1 MNRNIIASLI
11 RTANDLDVLG
21 FIKEANELTKLAQS
35 YGRREVGPPTIIQVG
50 PRGSFGQSSVLNEID
65 PTSRRDN
72 EAIVVLHYE
81 ANQTEKRLDG
91 FNNITHANNT
101 AKKIARNTK
110 EQYNFEPQLQL
121 WNADPA
127 YNKAYE
133 MFMAG
138 EIERLDLAS
147 VRELRR
153 DMLDAQGA
161 APSPVRPAP
170 PAPKKGGVYTLTFN
184 YVDGK
189 GWTVMMNEDGRI
201 REMTPSGGKFK
212 DSNHAV
218 NYCKSIQRQRPE
230 FKIINGFAEDSMKK
244 IREDARKKREME
256 DGYSGEFDRRD
267 RNM

>member
-1 MNRNIIASLI
+1 MNRNIIASLLNN
-11 RTANDLDVLG
+11 ANHLDSLG
-21 FIKEANELTKLAQS
+21 FIKEANSLTKLAADF
-35 YGRREVGPPTIIQVG
+35 RREVGPPTIITVG
-50 PRGSFGQSSVLNEID
+50 PRGHFNADSLGRDID

-72 EAIVVLHYE
+72 EAIVVLQYE

-91 FNNITHANNT
+91 FKNITHANNT

-121 WNADPA
+121 WNADTA

-133 MFMAG
+133 MFMAE
-138 EIERLDLAS
+138 EIDSLDLGT
-147 VRELRR
+147 VRELRK
-153 DMLDAQGA
+153 DMMDASGA

-244 IREDARKKREME
+244 LREDARKKKEAE
-256 DGYSGEFDRRD
+256 DGYTGEFDRRD

>member
-1 MNRNIIASLI
+1 MNRNIIASLLNN
-11 RTANDLDVLG
+11 ANHLDSLG
-21 FIKEANELTKLAQS
+21 FIKEANALTKLAQS

-110 EQYNFEPQLQL
+110 EQYDFEPRVIL
-121 WNADPA
+121 WSADAA

-138 EIERLDLAS
+138 EIDRLDHNS

-153 DMLDAQGA
+153 DMLDAQNVR
-161 APSPVRPAP
+161 PSDVRPAP
-170 PAPKKGGVYTLTFN
+170 PAPKKGGVYTLTYN
-184 YVDGK
+184 YIDGK

-201 REMTPSGGKFK
+201 RELTPSGGKFK
-212 DSNHAV
+212 DSNHV
-218 NYCKSIQRQRPE
+218 INYCKSIQRKRPE
-230 FKIINGFAEDSMKK
+230 FKIIDQWT
-244 IREDARKKREME
+244 EDARKKAMEETRKKREMM
-256 DGYSGEFDRRD
+256 DGYYGDVDPRD
-267 RNM
+267 RHS

>member
-1 MNRNIIASLI
+1 MNRTIIASLLNN
-11 RTANDLDVLG
+11 ANHLDTLG
-21 FIKEANELTKLAQS
+21 FHREANTLTKLAQG
-35 YGRREVGPPTIIQVG
+35 YQREVGPPTLIQVG
-50 PRGSFGQSSVLNEID
+50 PRGSFDSNSMGNELD
-65 PTSRRDN
+65 PRDRKGH
-72 EAIVVLHYE
+72 EVIIVIQHD
-81 ANQTEKRLDG
+81 ANATERRLDG

-101 AKKIARNTK
+101 AKKIARTTK
-110 EQYNFEPQLQL
+110 EKYDFEPRVTL
-121 WNADPA
+121 WSADPA
-127 YNKAYE
+127 YVKAHE

-138 EIERLDLAS
+138 ELDSLDLGT

-153 DMLDAQGA
+153 DMLDASGA

-230 FKIINGFAEDSMKK
+230 FKIINGFAEDATKK
-244 IREDARKKREME
+244 VREEARKKKEME
-256 DGYSGEFDRRD
+256 DGYGGDFDRRD

>member
-1 MNRNIIASLI
+1 MNRKIIASLLNN
-11 RTANDLDVLG
+11 ANHLDNLG
-21 FIKEANELTKLAQS
+21 FHKEANTLTKLAQG
-35 YGRREVGPPTIIQVG
+35 YQREVGPPTIITVG
-50 PRGSFGQSSVLNEID
+50 PRGHFNADSRGSDID

-72 EAIVVLHYE
+72 EAIVVLQYE

-127 YNKAYE
+127 YVKAHE
-133 MFMAG
+133 MFMAR
-138 EIERLDLAS
+138 EIDSLDLGT

-153 DMLDAQGA
+153 DMMDASGA

-244 IREDARKKREME
+244 LREDARKKKEME
-256 DGYSGEFDRRD
+256 DGFSGEFDRRD